1 MQHELSLR
9 DKGQVWDILSD
20 LQATSAKGKRLF
32 SGLGLGLL
40 QNLKGPGASCPSGLL
55 LASAT
60 SQASCCNAR
69 TVFELLPSVM
79 HPPWGP
85 SLSDLLQ
92 SSPSNE
98 GCADTLPSSR

>member
-1 MQHELSLR
+1 MRHELSLR

-32 SGLGLGLL
+32 SGLGSGLL
-40 QNLKGPGASCPSGLL
+40 LNLKGPGASCPSGLL

-69 TVFELLPSVM
+69 TVFEFLPSVM

-98 GCADTLPSSR
+98 GWADTLPSSW